1 MFGIISLGISLI
13 SALAVTHIL
22 QLETECKGLKQKVS
36 SMSHE
41 IDRLRQLNEQMMLS
55 HAAQAQRTSF

>member
-1 MFGIISLGISLI
+1 MPLTLMS
-13 SALAVTHIL
+13 AVTHIL